1 MEIPGP
7 YFLLFIS
14 SHRTASATDLELMH
28 VLSQEDDDFS
38 CPFRHLSG
46 DLLNFYPSVE

>member
-1 MEIPGP
+1 M
-7 YFLLFIS
+7 
-14 SHRTASATDLELMH
+14 DLELML

-46 DLLNFYPSVE
+46 DLLFTDFLPPC